1 MGYSYEGIA
10 SWRLLGLAL
19 IIGCL
24 IGWMLFRWLRRGRE
38 GFQAAEGAAE
48 PIATDL
54 LPLPAT
60 QQCPARDT
68 DANKIKAK
76 FWELVGLL
84 RATAGTTRDDL
95 AEMDPKTDAEKAQK
109 EQLEKAWGIVDV
121 VESVMNPGEN
131 ATYQVVFPLYISVY
145 ALATYGGARADCARV
160 DLFERYNDLLKGL
173 TETVYDQQEVAAW
186 GAQPKE
192 KTCAALQVIEG
203 NFREAKQQ
211 LRARVQDIS
220 GMTFTLGDLR
230 DENLDFQRKFEE
242 SCKNALSDSCKQL
255 ASQEPIL
262 FPLLAQFEGVAAT
275 NYEKEDSMNETLET
289 VGDLYKLLGCKLGTG
304 TTLVYSADKDAGE
317 IDPVTLQAKLQTL
330 SPYYLSPDV
339 LKYITEALISP
350 DDVMDSLMN
359 TSDIFAKVNT
369 QMGTVRRISGL
380 AA

>member
-1 MGYSYEGIA
+1 
-10 SWRLLGLAL
+10 
-19 IIGCL
+19 
-24 IGWMLFRWLRRGRE
+24 
-38 GFQAAEGAAE
+38 
-48 PIATDL
+48 
-54 LPLPAT
+54 
-60 QQCPARDT
+60 
-68 DANKIKAK
+68 
-76 FWELVGLL
+76 
-84 RATAGTTRDDL
+84 
-95 AEMDPKTDAEKAQK
+95 
-109 EQLEKAWGIVDV
+109 
-121 VESVMNPGEN
+121 
-131 ATYQVVFPLYISVY
+131 
-145 ALATYGGARADCARV
+145 
-160 DLFERYNDLLKGL
+160 
-173 TETVYDQQEVAAW
+173 VAAW

-211 LRARVQDIS
+211 LRARVQDVS

-242 SCKNALSDSCKQL
+242 SCKNALSDACKQL

-275 NYEKEDSMNETLET
+275 NYEKEDSMNETLKT
-289 VGDLYKLLGCKLGTG
+289 VGDLYKLLSCKLGTG

-317 IDPVTLQAKLQTL
+317 IDPVSLQAKLQTL